1 MLCFLV
7 PLFLAASRTSIAD
20 EGGISNFINDFL
32 AKFEKIDRIGSTVE
46 KEDMAFELANNTFDL
61 DWMGNFILGKYRKEL
76 SEEKKRDFIIN
87 YSKSLVKNYIP
98 ILGVYKKDNYKI
110 LSVEPQAKDNVY
122 NVATIVK
129 IDGKDVK
136 NDFRIVKKDNDYYVT
151 DIIVEG
157 VSFISAQRT
166 EINSII
172 SSGNFDEFMRNLQM
186 ENSGND

>member
-1 MLCFLV
+1 M
-7 PLFLAASRTSIAD
+7 AASRTSIAD